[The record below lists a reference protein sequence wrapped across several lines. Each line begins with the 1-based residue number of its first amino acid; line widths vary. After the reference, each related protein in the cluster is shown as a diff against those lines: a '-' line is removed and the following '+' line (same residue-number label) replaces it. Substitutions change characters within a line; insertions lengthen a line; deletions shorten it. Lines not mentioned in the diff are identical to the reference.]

1 MLNHDMYVREKLK
14 EFEQEQM
21 TRLSLQA
28 PRVPRAARRP
38 AVISPVA
45 RGTGRLL
52 RRLGE
57 GLEHWGGHEP
67 EPMQMG
73 RSPR

>member
-1 MLNHDMYVREKLK
+1 MLHQDYYVREKLR
-14 EFEQEQM
+14 ELEQQQL

-28 PRVPRAARRP
+28 VPAHGRP
-38 AVISPVA
+38 AVISPFV

-57 GLEHWGGHEP
+57 GLESWAGHEP
-67 EPMQMG
+67 EPMHLE
-73 RSPR
+73 RNPH

>member
-1 MLNHDMYVREKLK
+1 MLNHDYYVREKLR
-14 EFEQEQM
+14 EFEQEQL

-28 PRVPRAARRP
+28 AAAPHRAP
-38 AVISPVA
+38 VINPFV

-57 GLEHWGGHEP
+57 GLESWAGREP
-67 EPMQMG
+67 EAMQLE
-73 RSPR
+73 RKPQ

>member
-1 MLNHDMYVREKLK
+1 MLDHEIYVREKLRQ
-14 EFEQEQM
+14 FQQERM

-28 PRVPRAARRP
+28 PQAPRPAGRP

-45 RGTGRLL
+45 RGAGRLL

-67 EPMQMG
+67 EPMRLE
-73 RSPR
+73 RSPQ